1 MTSSLAATIHRHLD
15 TVAALRAARTG
26 DAGLASWLH
35 GLKAY
40 QSRRFAHTYQDLLL
54 LPRYRAATQF
64 FLTELYGPQEF
75 AQRDAQFARVVP
87 ALVRLFPVE
96 VVATVAQL
104 GELHAL
110 SETLDDACARHLQ
123 RQYPDGA
130 GLDAARYVAAWQ
142 AVGRPEVREQ
152 QIALTLS
159 IGLALDGFTRSRLLR
174 TSLRVMRRPAQA
186 AGLADLQR
194 FLEAGFDAFA
204 AMQGAAGFLGWV
216 GERERALAR
225 ALFDPLCLNPAQ
237 AGLPPD

>member
-1 MTSSLAATIHRHLD
+1 MTSSLAATILHHLD

-26 DAGLASWLH
+26 DAGLATWLH
-35 GLKAY
+35 ALKAY

-54 LPRYRAATQF
+54 LPRYRAATRF

-75 AQRDAQFARVVP
+75 AQRDAQFSRVVP

-123 RQYPDGA
+123 RQHPAGA
-130 GLDAARYVAAWQ
+130 GLDAARYVGAWQ
-142 AVGRPEVREQ
+142 AIGRPEAREQ

-204 AMQGAAGFLGWV
+204 AMKGAAGFLGWV

-225 ALFDPLCLNPAQ
+225 TLFDPLCLNPAES
-237 AGLPPD
+237 GLPPD